1 MKRVFDLKKIN
12 LKKKN
17 ELLPLNKNFDYIK
30 AYHGC
35 KIYKEN
41 QFENGLNPLTKQ
53 YLIEKILDFKSK
65 LGINIDLEKYDF
77 RDDLNTTEG
86 KIWFCL
92 AEEELLKNCNHYI
105 IYGSEVLHGVL
116 LKYKKTDIVRN
127 FLANEGKA
135 CYLECD
141 IPIEIVSTSLLEE
154 LEKAIKEDEELSEFA
169 FSIRQKLFK
178 DSIIKIKKPKT
189 LISVL
194 DKKIYTFK
202 DK

>member
-12 LKKKN
+12 LKKKS

-65 LGINIDLEKYDF
+65 LGIDIDLEKYDF

-92 AEEELLKNCNHYI
+92 SEEELLRDCNHYI
-105 IYGSEVLHGVL
+105 IYGSEVLHGIL
-116 LKYKKTDIVRN
+116 LKYEKANKIRE
-127 FLANEGKA
+127 FLAEEGTA

-141 IPIEIVSTSLLEE
+141 IPIEIIPEYLLEKIE
-154 LEKAIKEDEELSEFA
+154 DVIKENEGSLELA
-169 FSIRQKLFK
+169 FSIRQKLSK
-178 DSIIKIKKPKT
+178 DSIIKITKPKI
-189 LISVL
+189 LESVL
-194 DKKIYTFK
+194 DEKIYNFE

>member
-1 MKRVFDLKKIN
+1 MILMSDNPDRVKFKDIIVSIDEYSGLVCHGIIIEYRRKFRRRWSLGGIMKRVFDLKKIN

-41 QFENGLNPLTKQ
+41 QFENGLNLLTKE

-65 LGINIDLEKYDF
+65 LGIDIDLKKYDF

-92 AEEELLKNCNHYI
+92 AKEELLRDCNHYI
-105 IYGSEVLHGVL
+105 IYGSEVLHGI
-116 LKYKKTDIVRN
+116 LK
-127 FLANEGKA
+127 
-135 CYLECD
+135 
-141 IPIEIVSTSLLEE
+141 S
-154 LEKAIKEDEELSEFA
+154 
-169 FSIRQKLFK
+169 
-178 DSIIKIKKPKT
+178 
-189 LISVL
+189 
-194 DKKIYTFK
+194 
-202 DK
+202 

>member
-1 MKRVFDLKKIN
+1 MKRVFDLKKID
-12 LKKKN
+12 LQKKS

-41 QFENGLNPLTKQ
+41 QFENGLNPLTKE

-65 LGINIDLEKYDF
+65 LGIDIDLEKYDF

-92 AEEELLKNCNHYI
+92 AEEELLRDCNHYI
-105 IYGSEVLHGVL
+105 IYGSEVLHGIL

-141 IPIEIVSTSLLEE
+141 IPLEIVPTYLLEE
-154 LEKAIKEDEELSEFA
+154 LEKAIKEDEDPSEFA
-169 FSIRQKLFK
+169 FSIKQKLSK
-178 DSIIKIKKPKT
+178 DFIINIKKPKN

-194 DKKIYTFK
+194 DGKVFEWNN
-202 DK
+202 